1 MVRTPLIAAVLA
13 AASFAVSTSSTV
25 SAAPAAE
32 AAAEGTL
39 QIALEIHVE
48 NSDDPA
54 AELETVSRM
63 AAAASAHDI
72 QLTFSLDEA
81 MLEYMASA
89 PPVVI
94 STVRVIER
102 MGHQFGLHADL
113 AGMGQRAA
121 TLHLAEMQADY
132 RTIFGHVGLTLSGA
146 CTQSG
151 DWIAA
156 ANANDIWTVA
166 GVVTYCERSLSTEA
180 YAGTVYEDEI
190 ATAKSVCTRPSIA
203 ICHDP
208 APQADEARRVTP
220 WRTDRAL
227 RWLDE
232 SARARATTIVPTLG
246 NTSMECGSEGRSST
260 SCSFDAD
267 GDAAAFVALAVQA
280 DALSAGAEG
289 ATLHMAW
296 STNNRP
302 DGEYIADLFS
312 ALADTIGS
320 AGAVDWVTLAEV

>member
-1 MVRTPLIAAVLA
+1 MARTPFLA
-13 AASFAVSTSSTV
+13 ALLTAASVSISALTASPA
-25 SAAPAAE
+25 SAASAP
-32 AAAEGTL
+32 EGTL

-72 QLTFSLDEA
+72 QLTFSLDET
-81 MLEYMASA
+81 MLEYLATA
-89 PPVVI
+89 PPVVVN
-94 STVRVIER
+94 TVRVIER

-180 YAGTVYEDEI
+180 YAGTAYESEI
-190 ATAKSVCTRPSIA
+190 ATAKSVCTRPSVA

-246 NTSMECGSEGRSST
+246 HTSMECASEGRSSA

-267 GDAAAFVALAVQA
+267 GDAGAFVELAVHA
-280 DALSAGAEG
+280 DELSAGAEG

-302 DGEYIADLFS
+302 SAEYIADVFA
-312 ALADTIGS
+312 ALADTIS
-320 AGAVDWVTLAEV
+320 TAGPVDWVTLAEV

>member
-1 MVRTPLIAAVLA
+1 MLRTPLLAAVLA
-13 AASFAVSTSSTV
+13 ATSLSVSTVTA
-25 SAAPAAE
+25 SAAPA

-48 NSDDPA
+48 NSEDPS
-54 AELETVSRM
+54 AELQTVSRM
-63 AAAASAHDI
+63 AAAASAHGI

-81 MLEYMASA
+81 MLRYLATA

-94 STVRVIER
+94 NTVRVVER

-121 TLHLAEMQADY
+121 TVHLAEMQTAY
-132 RTIFGHVGLTLSGA
+132 RTTFGHAARTLSGA

-151 DWIAA
+151 DWITA
-156 ANANDIWTVA
+156 ANANDIWTIA
-166 GVVTYCERSLSTEA
+166 GVVTYCERSLSAEA
-180 YAGTVYEDEI
+180 YAGTVYEREI
-190 ATAKSVCTRPSIA
+190 TTAKSVCTRPSVA

-220 WRTDRAL
+220 WRTDRASN
-227 RWLDE
+227 WLDE
-232 SARARATTIVPTLG
+232 STRARATTIVPTLG
-246 NTSMECGSEGRSST
+246 NTSMECASEGRSST
-260 SCSFDAD
+260 SCSFDAA
-267 GDAAAFVALAVQA
+267 GDAAAFVELAVHA
-280 DALSAGAEG
+280 DELSTGAEG

-302 DGEYIADLFS
+302 SAEYIAEVFA
-312 ALADTIGS
+312 ALADAIST
-320 AGAVDWVTLAEV
+320 AGPVDWVTLVEV